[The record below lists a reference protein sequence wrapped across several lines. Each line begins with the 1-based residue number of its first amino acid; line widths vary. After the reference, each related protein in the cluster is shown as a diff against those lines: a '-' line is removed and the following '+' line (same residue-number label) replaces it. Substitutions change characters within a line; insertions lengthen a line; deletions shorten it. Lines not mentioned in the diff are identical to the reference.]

1 MSGAASTEGAPGP
14 SALLRAA
21 ARGEL
26 PAWARMGPARREHVA
41 RVVAL
46 LDEWATALGLPG
58 DEVVRWRAA
67 GWLHDALREAPAEAL
82 VPAVPAG
89 LRDLP
94 PLLLHGPAAAERI
107 AAEAGESVANAVR
120 YHTVGHPSLDLLGR
134 ALYLADFL
142 EPGRD
147 FSREWRAELRER
159 MPADLDAVLREVLGA
174 RIRHLLDER
183 RPIRPETAAF
193 WSTLV
198 GSGPWTG

>member
-1 MSGAASTEGAPGP
+1 MSDVASTEGASP
-14 SALLRAA
+14 LLAAA

-26 PAWARMGPARREHVA
+26 PPWASMSPGRREHVA

-46 LDEWATALGLPG
+46 MDEWARALGLPAG
-58 DEVVRWRAA
+58 ERERWRAA
-67 GWLHDALREAPAEAL
+67 AWLHDGLREVPPAELRPL
-82 VPAVPAG
+82 VPPA

-107 AAEAGESVANAVR
+107 AAECGRSVADAVR
-120 YHTVGHPSLDLLGR
+120 YHTVGHPDLDTLGK
-134 ALYLADFL
+134 ALFLADFL

-159 MPADLDAVLREVLGA
+159 MPHELDAVLREVLSA
-174 RIRHLLDER
+174 RIRHLLEER

-198 GSGPWTG
+198 GS